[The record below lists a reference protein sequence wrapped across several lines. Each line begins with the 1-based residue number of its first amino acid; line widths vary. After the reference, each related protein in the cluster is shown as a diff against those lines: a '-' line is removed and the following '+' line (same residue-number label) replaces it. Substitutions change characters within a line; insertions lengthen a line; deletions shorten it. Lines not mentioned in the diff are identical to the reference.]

1 MITAQ
6 ASYGVAGSDVSA
18 TLVGS
23 LPNGYNFMTWISKS
37 TPFRMKRMQK
47 ENVFAIDLLW
57 LRV

>member
-23 LPNGYNFMTWISKS
+23 LPNGYNKYIYDMDFKKYTIQDEKNAE
-37 TPFRMKRMQK
+37 R
-47 ENVFAIDLLW
+47 ECICN
-57 LRV
+57 